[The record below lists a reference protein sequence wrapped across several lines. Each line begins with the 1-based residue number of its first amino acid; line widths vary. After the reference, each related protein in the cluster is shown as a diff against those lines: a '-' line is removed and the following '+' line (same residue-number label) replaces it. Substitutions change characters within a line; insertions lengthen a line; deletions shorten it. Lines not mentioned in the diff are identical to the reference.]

1 MIISRQLREVGPGFV
16 RGQVYEP
23 PEDHGTFV
31 MKIPD
36 RLAKIPRFAKILIP
50 LQTLLNLLLASWI
63 YEEYANNR
71 YFRSYLSSSL
81 QAGASAAIVLGSTGL
96 LVIAALGLYA
106 KLRGYR
112 RELGMILSTE
122 TFRPVEEG
130 LVLRSIRKLRNI
142 LSRLFRRLRRS

>member
-1 MIISRQLREVGPGFV
+1 L
-16 RGQVYEP
+16 
-23 PEDHGTFV
+23 
-31 MKIPD
+31 KIPD

-50 LQTLLNLLLASWI
+50 LQTLLNLLLALWI

-81 QAGASAAIVLGSTGL
+81 QAGASAAIVLGSTSL
-96 LVIAALGLYA
+96 LVIAALALYA
-106 KLRGYR
+106 KLRSYR

-142 LSRLFRRLRRS
+142 LSRLFRRLRQS

>member
-1 MIISRQLREVGPGFV
+1 L
-16 RGQVYEP
+16 
-23 PEDHGTFV
+23 
-31 MKIPD
+31 KIPD
-36 RLAKIPRFAKILIP
+36 RLAKIPRFARILIP
-50 LQTLLNLLLASWI
+50 LQTLLNVLLALWI
-63 YEEYANNR
+63 YEEYVNNR

-112 RELGMILSTE
+112 RELGMIVSTE

-130 LVLRSIRKLRNI
+130 LVLRSIRRLRNI
-142 LSRLFRRLRRS
+142 LSRLFLRLRRS

>member
-1 MIISRQLREVGPGFV
+1 L
-16 RGQVYEP
+16 
-23 PEDHGTFV
+23 
-31 MKIPD
+31 KIPD

-50 LQTLLNLLLASWI
+50 LQTLLNVLLTLWI

-81 QAGASAAIVLGSTGL
+81 QAGASAAIVLGSTSL
-96 LVIAALGLYA
+96 LVIAALVLYA

-112 RELGMILSTE
+112 RELGMIVSTE

-130 LVLRSIRKLRNI
+130 LVLRSIRRLRNI
-142 LSRLFRRLRRS
+142 LSRLFLRLRRS